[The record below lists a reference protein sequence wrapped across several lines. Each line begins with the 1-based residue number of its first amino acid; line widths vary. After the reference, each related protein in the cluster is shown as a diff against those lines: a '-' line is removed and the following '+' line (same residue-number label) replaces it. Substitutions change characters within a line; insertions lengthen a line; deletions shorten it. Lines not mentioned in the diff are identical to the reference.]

1 MTGFSST
8 NSEGVWKLTK
18 EKIIAHGEKSV
29 FLFYSLLQAIFSKTE
44 WIQCPEEEG
53 YCKLTVTGKISL

>member
-8 NSEGVWKLTK
+8 NSEDVWKLTK
-18 EKIIAHGEKSV
+18 EKIIAHGEKSA
-29 FLFYSLLQAIFSKTE
+29 FLPYSLLQTIFSKTE
-44 WIQCPEEEG
+44 WIQCPEEED